1 MPHSILR
8 QELIGL
14 EKLVFKF
21 WLQSSLTSRS
31 RREGGGPSRVCAAFR
46 WVSNSG
52 AYCPEADKDEQG
64 QSIEEYSCNT
74 SCIRLWL
81 CGEVTLYT
89 ETKDGGEEWSI

>member
-1 MPHSILR
+1 MLYSVLGW
-8 QELIGL
+8 ELIGP

-31 RREGGGPSRVCAAFR
+31 GRGYGGPGRVCAAFR
-46 WVSNSG
+46 QVGDSG
-52 AYCPEADKDEQG
+52 VCYPEAGEGEQG
-64 QSIEEYSCNT
+64 QSIEECGCDT

-89 ETKDGGEEWSI
+89 ETEGGGGEWGT